1 MVASMKTTPP
11 RVLITDLDNTLWDW
25 FDAWYQS
32 FDALLEGLV
41 SITRLDRRLL
51 EGQIK
56 VVHQRRGTT
65 EYSNLV
71 REVPALV
78 EFARGRDEY
87 DVFDS
92 ALHAQNSRRKHAT
105 KLYRNVYHTL
115 RTLKKEGVSIVAY
128 TESGAYWTEWRIR
141 NTGLDG
147 IIDVL
152 YSSPDHDIAAGVSKA
167 ELRTGR
173 YQGSYGLKMTEHLHV
188 PMGVVKPSEE
198 VLLTI
203 LQEQECSHED
213 AVYLGDC
220 LMKDIAMS
228 QAVGVLDIHAAYGQ
242 VQRREEYNL
251 LRRLTHWSETD
262 VARESALDRHCGSVV
277 PSVVC
282 RSGIEELLPVF
293 GVSLAGV
300 E

>member
-1 MVASMKTTPP
+1 MVTSMTTTGS
-11 RVLITDLDNTLWDW
+11 RILITDLDNTLWDW
-25 FDAWYQS
+25 FEAWYQS

-41 SITRLDRRLL
+41 SITNLDRRLL
-51 EGQIK
+51 EEQIK

-87 DVFDS
+87 DVFDA
-92 ALHAQNSRRKHAT
+92 ALHAQNSRRKHTT
-105 KLYRNVYHTL
+105 KLYPGVYQTL
-115 RTLKKEGVSIVAY
+115 SALKGEGVRIVAY

-147 IIDVL
+147 LIDVL
-152 YSSPDHDIAAGVSKA
+152 YSSPDHDIAAGVSPA

-173 YQGSYGLKMTEHLHV
+173 YEESYGLKETEHLHV
-188 PMGVVKPSEE
+188 PMGVLKPSKQ
-198 VLLTI
+198 VLTTI
-203 LQEQECSHED
+203 LREQGCANSN
-213 AVYLGDC
+213 AVYLGDS

-228 QAVGVLDIHAAYGQ
+228 QEVGILDIHAAYGQ
-242 VQRREEYNL
+242 VQHRAEYEL
-251 LRRLTHWSETD
+251 LRRVTHWSSDD
-262 VARESALDRHCGSVV
+262 VARETALTRDCGIIV
-277 PSVVC
+277 PSMAC
-282 RSGIEELLPVF
+282 HSGISEILPVF
-293 GVSLAGV
+293 GASLVGA